1 MKKGRRMHGAK
12 FKGRVALEAAR
23 GLKTMAELA
32 SEFEVHPAQ
41 IAKWKRQ
48 LLEGVGDIFARRREK
63 GAQEE
68 EELRARLYQQI
79 GRLQVELDWLKKKA
93 GLDG

>member
-1 MKKGRRMHGAK
+1 M
-12 FKGRVALEAAR
+12 EAAK
-23 GLKTMAELA
+23 GLRTMAELA
-32 SEFEVHPAQ
+32 SEYEVHPVQ

-48 LLEGVGDIFARRREK
+48 LLEGVADVFARRRERRE
-63 GAQEE
+63 QDE
-68 EELRARLYQQI
+68 EELKARLYQQI

>member
-1 MKKGRRMHGAK
+1 MKKGKRIHGAQ
-12 FKGRVALEAAR
+12 FKGRVALEAAK
-23 GLKTMAELA
+23 GLRTMAELA
-32 SEFEVHPAQ
+32 SEYEVHPVQ

-48 LLEGVGDIFARRREK
+48 LLEGVADVFARRRERRE
-63 GAQEE
+63 QDE
-68 EELRARLYQQI
+68 EELKARLYQQI